1 MKEKIETYITYKWE
15 EQSLKFVDEIE
26 GRLNSIPPIR
36 VVRDKNFIHYGDSI
50 EKFMDELRQG
60 DIVVMAL
67 SDQYLHSL
75 NCMYE
80 MSGLFDDETCVEKVF
95 PVMVSTSI
103 RNSKYYLEL
112 CNHWKNELSKLDEI
126 IHNPNYDDKIIE
138 PIQKDLHKVEDIIKC
153 LPRLFEYCRKI
164 NAPDAETMRKDGYA
178 ELVNKITERANELQN
193 DSLAVT
199 QNLARLIIEINKLS
213 VQQFAKVVS
222 SYKADYNEVEI
233 SGFDGLPQS
242 SNLTF
247 VIEETPMAIY
257 AILHDLQEKVG
268 EDHISNIR
276 YSSSKCRREYTLR
289 NISDTLKTM
298 KHEYN

>member
-60 DIVVMAL
+60 DIVVMVV
-67 SDQYLHSL
+67 SDQYLRSL

-80 MSGLFDDETCVEKVF
+80 MSGLFEDETCVEKVL

-103 RNSKYYLEL
+103 RDSKYYLEL
-112 CNHWKNELSKLDEI
+112 CSHWKDELSKLDEI
-126 IHNPNYDDKIIE
+126 IHAPNYDDKIIE
-138 PIQKDLHKVEDIIKC
+138 PIRKDLHKVENIIKC
-153 LPRLFEYCRKI
+153 LPRLFEYCREI
-164 NAPDAETMRKDGYA
+164 NAPDVETMRKDGYA
-178 ELVNKITERANELQN
+178 GLVSRITERANQLQI

-222 SYKADYNEVEI
+222 SYKADYSEVKI
-233 SGFDGLPQS
+233 SGFDGQPQS
-242 SNLTF
+242 SNPTF
-247 VIEETPMAIY
+247 VIDDTPMAIY
-257 AILHDLQEKVG
+257 AILHDLQKEVG
-268 EDHISNIR
+268 EDQIANIR
-276 YSSSKCRREYTLR
+276 YSSSKRHREYTLR
-289 NISDTLKTM
+289 NISDTLKKM
-298 KHEYN
+298 KHE